1 MAETILIVDD
11 TLHNL
16 ELLDE
21 LLTQQG
27 YDVRLAANGKTA
39 LTGIAADPPDLILL
53 DIMMSDMNGFEVCT
67 ILKNNPQHRDIPIIF
82 LSALD
87 DVKDKVAG
95 FSIGGADYIT
105 KPFQTEEVLARI
117 ENQLVRKRL
126 QDQLQQAN
134 QSLEALNQ
142 ELEARIRVRTSQ
154 LWQKV
159 LYQDLTGL
167 PSRTFLLQELAQAL
181 SRYQQDPTQEFAL
194 LSFDCDRFSLI
205 NHSLGHE
212 MGDQVLIAVARCLEK
227 ELHPGELLAHFGEDN
242 YCLLLPKKMD
252 LEEIQNRA
260 QELLTALQKP
270 IHLQDYDVFLT
281 ACVGIVCSA
290 AHHEHPL
297 SILRDADTALYRAKL
312 KGRKNIFIMNPS
324 LHARALERLQLER
337 DLQWALQRQEFFM
350 NYQPI
355 INLATGQVWGFEA
368 LMRWHHPVRGRVS
381 PSIFIPCMEECGLI
395 IAAGAW
401 ALEQACKQLQLWNQS
416 YPNLIM
422 SVNLSPYQFSHPQL
436 QTEIEQILASTG
448 VNPHCLKLEITESA
462 ITHPDTALALLN
474 QLQQQGILLSID
486 DFGTGYSSL
495 SYLRQFPI
503 YSIKIDHSFIE
514 DIGPAGENSAITAAM
529 IGVGHALGMVVIAEG
544 IETAAHLAGLRAL
557 HCDYGQGYFFSRP
570 LMSEQVTTLLQQDPQ
585 W

>member
-87 DVKDKVAG
+87 DVQDKVAG

-105 KPFQTEEVLARI
+105 KPFQTEEVLVRI

-134 QSLEALNQ
+134 QSLAALNQ
-142 ELEARIRVRTSQ
+142 ELEARVRVRTSQ
-154 LWQKV
+154 LWQNI
-159 LYQDLTGL
+159 LYHDLTGL
-167 PSRTFLLQELAQAL
+167 PSRTFLLQELNQTL
-181 SRYQQDPTQEFAL
+181 GRYQKDPTQEFAL
-194 LSFDCDRFSLI
+194 LSLDCDRFSLI

-212 MGDQVLIAVARCLEK
+212 MGDQVLIAIARCLEK
-227 ELHPGELLAHFGEDN
+227 ELRPGELLAHLGEDN
-242 YCLLLPKKMD
+242 YCLLLPKKTD
-252 LEEIQNRA
+252 LEAVKNRA
-260 QELLTALQKP
+260 QTLLTALQKP
-270 IHLQDYDVFLT
+270 IHLQDYDIFMT

-297 SILRDADTALYRAKL
+297 NILRDADTALYRAKL
-312 KGRKNIFIMNPS
+312 KGRNNIFIMDPS
-324 LHARALERLQLER
+324 LHAKALERLQLER
-337 DLQWALQRQEFFM
+337 DLQWALQRQEFFL

-355 INLATGQVWGFEA
+355 VNLVTGQVWGFEA
-368 LMRWHHPVRGRVS
+368 LMRWHHPVRGQVS
-381 PSIFIPCMEECGLI
+381 PSVFIPCMEECGLI

-401 ALEQACKQLQLWNQS
+401 VLEKACKQLQQWSQIQPDLM
-416 YPNLIM
+416 M

-436 QTEIEQILASTG
+436 QTEIQQILASTG
-448 VNPHCLKLEITESA
+448 MNPHSLKQEITESA
-462 ITHPDTALALLN
+462 ITHPDMALALLN

-495 SYLRQFPI
+495 NYLRQFPI
-503 YSIKIDHSFIE
+503 HSIKVDQSFIQ
-514 DIGPAGENSAITAAM
+514 DIGPTGENSAITAAM

-557 HCDYGQGYFFSRP
+557 RCDYGQGYFFSRP
-570 LMSEQVTTLLQQDPQ
+570 LMPEQAATLLKQDPR